1 MIKQGSELFAKNCA
15 LCHGQM
21 ARGGIKDLRM
31 MSADTHA
38 HFQDIVI
45 GGARKA
51 QGMASFADV
60 LSKED
65 ADAIHAYL
73 NARAS
78 EDWGEM
84 SIKK

>member
-1 MIKQGSELFAKNCA
+1 MIHKGAELFAKNCA

-38 HFQDIVI
+38 HFEDIVI

-60 LSKED
+60 LTKED

-84 SIKK
+84 SIRK

>member
-1 MIKQGSELFAKNCA
+1 
-15 LCHGQM
+15 
-21 ARGGIKDLRM
+21 

-38 HFQDIVI
+38 GFDDIVL

-60 LSKED
+60 LSKDD
-65 ADAIHAYL
+65 AAAIHAYL
-73 NARAS
+73 NARIS

-84 SIKK
+84 SLSRR